1 MRIAIAVAVVVA
13 IVGSSIAVYRSQLF
27 AIETVDVQGLERL
40 TVGAVQELA
49 AVPDDATLLRYPK
62 QGIIERVE
70 SDPWVESV
78 TLTRDFPDTLR
89 IRVVER
95 TPIALVDTGEQFWVV
110 DETGMVLGEQSFE
123 ETTTLVVIR
132 DVQGLDPKAG
142 RRSSSDT
149 LDNALSVLSGIGD
162 ELRAKVR
169 AVSASTVDETTLL
182 TTDAIE
188 ILIGEAV
195 ELPEKAFLALSIMRE
210 QAGKVIFI
218 DVRSTDNPISR
229 GL

>member
-1 MRIAIAVAVVVA
+1 VIVVGIVVAVV
-13 IVGSSIAVYRSQLF
+13 GGGIALYRSPLF
-27 AIETVDVQGLERL
+27 AIKTVDIQGAKRL
-40 TVGAVQELA
+40 TPTAVRALA
-49 AVPDDATLLRYPK
+49 GVPEGATLLRYPK
-62 QGIIERVE
+62 KEILARIEA
-70 SDPWVESV
+70 DPWVESV
-78 TLTRDFPDTLR
+78 TVTRDFPSTLR
-89 IRVVER
+89 IRITER
-95 TPIALVDTGEQFWVV
+95 TPVALVDTGDVFWVV
-110 DETGMVLGEQSFE
+110 DASGMVLGEQSFE

-132 DVQGLDPKAG
+132 DVQGLDPKPG

-149 LDNALSVLSGIGD
+149 LDNALKVLGGIGD

-188 ILIGEAV
+188 ILVGEAV
-195 ELPEKAFLALSIMRE
+195 EIEDKAYLALSIMKE

-218 DVRSTDNPISR
+218 DVRSTDNPVSR